1 MKITLIS
8 TGKSDDGWV
17 RDAVKRYADRIP
29 HYTAFQHIETDDVK
43 AKTKKPDPAALLR
56 MEAQK
61 QMKHIAPSDFV
72 VIFDEHGK
80 SVTSEGFADF
90 FAKHHLAG
98 TRHMVFIIGGAH
110 GFDQEVKARANA
122 SLSLSKMT
130 LTHQM
135 VRILALEQIYR
146 AHTILKGEP
155 YHHS

>member
-17 RDAVKRYADRIP
+17 REAVKRYADRLP
-29 HYTAFQHIETDDVK
+29 HYSVFHYIETEDAK
-43 AKTKKPDPAALLR
+43 AKTKKHDSAATLR
-56 MEAQK
+56 TEAHK
-61 QMKHIAPSDFV
+61 QLKHIAPSDFV
-72 VIFDEHGK
+72 VLFDEQGK
-80 SVTSEGFADF
+80 SFTSEEFANF

-98 TRHMVFIIGGAH
+98 TRHMVFMIGGAH
-110 GFDQEVKARANA
+110 GFDDEVKARANA
-122 SLSLSKMT
+122 SISLSKMT

-135 VRILALEQIYR
+135 VRIFALEQIYR

>member
-17 RDAVKRYADRIP
+17 RDAVKRYADRLP
-29 HYTAFQHIETDDVK
+29 HYTAFQYIETEDVK
-43 AKTKKPDPAALLR
+43 AKTKKPDTAALLR
-56 MEAQK
+56 AEGQK
-61 QMKHIAPSDFV
+61 QLKHLAPSDV
-72 VIFDEHGK
+72 VILFDEKGK
-80 SVTSEGFADF
+80 SFTSEEFAGF

-110 GFDQEVKARANA
+110 GFDEEVRARANA
-122 SLSLSKMT
+122 SISLSKMT